1 MSFTLKSIT
10 TETVSRP
17 PRIILLGVEKIGKS
31 EFCAGA
37 DNPIFIPIKREEGID
52 SIRCAKFPVCDTL
65 QKVKDALNVL
75 LDEDHDFETAVIDS
89 ASTLEPLV
97 WEGVC
102 EKYNVDSIEKV
113 DGGYG
118 KGYTAALLEWFE
130 LMELCDRLRDEKN
143 MATIFI
149 GHVKVKRFD
158 DPERASYDQYQMDLN
173 EKVANALYRWSDF
186 IGFANRN
193 ISVTSEEVGF
203 RKKKNKGIDVDA
215 ETHYLFTKKTPAH
228 PGGGRGLY
236 GKLPSEIPLYW
247 KDFKEAVVELMEAEK
262 PKTTVKK
269 KSA

>member
-1 MSFTLKSIT
+1 MSFTLQSIT
-10 TETVSRP
+10 NKTVNRP

-37 DNPIFIPIKREEGID
+37 NSPIFIPIKREEGID
-52 SIRCAKFPVCDTL
+52 SINVPKFPVCDTL

-75 LDEDHDFETAVIDS
+75 LDEDHEFGTVVIDS

-102 EKYNVDSIEKV
+102 EMSGVDSIEKV

-118 KGYTAALLEWFE
+118 KGYLAALMQWFE
-130 LMELCDRLRDEKN
+130 LMELCDRLRDEKS
-143 MATIFI
+143 MASIFI
-149 GHVKVKRFD
+149 GHVRVKRFD
-158 DPERASYDQYQMDLN
+158 DPERASYDQYQLDVN

-193 ISVTSEEVGF
+193 VSVTSEEVGF
-203 RKKKNKGIDVDA
+203 RKKKNKGVDDDP

-228 PGGGRGLY
+228 PGGGRGIY

-247 KDFKEAVVELMEAEK
+247 KDFAEAIAAVVEAEN
-262 PKTTVKK
+262 PTPKK
-269 KSA
+269 KMK